1 MLPNNSPRNLIQRN
15 ERFPHKEH
23 LKMYVA
29 AIFIIA
35 KKKTQKQSKCPPMMN
50 PQSNY
55 VISTQ

>member
-35 KKKTQKQSKCPPMMN
+35 KKKNLET
-50 PQSNY
+50 
-55 VISTQ
+55 I

>member
-35 KKKTQKQSKCPPMMN
+35 KKKKPRNNLNVHQ
-50 PQSNY
+50 
-55 VISTQ
+55 